1 MSEFN
6 NRVAAQRDIL
16 RVVNGRIW
24 REELFGLASGAIDR
38 WRNANQLDEGSE
50 LLILIRRAA
59 DKLFFLANK
68 SQEQITEE
76 YRHLSDE
83 VSKLIEQIRCAS
95 MAANIRI

>member
-6 NRVAAQRDIL
+6 NRMAAQRDVL
-16 RVVNGRIW
+16 RVVNGRKW

-50 LLILIRRAA
+50 LLILVRRAA

-76 YRHLSDE
+76 YRLLSGE
-83 VSKLIEQIRCAS
+83 VSSLVEQIRQ
-95 MAANIRI
+95 AAMVCKVRA

>member
-16 RVVNGRIW
+16 RVVNRQKW

-38 WRNANQLDEGSE
+38 WRNANQLDEGAE
-50 LLILIRRAA
+50 LLILVRRAA

-76 YRHLSDE
+76 YRMLSGE
-83 VSKLIEQIRCAS
+83 ISNLIEQIRL
-95 MAANIRI
+95 AAMDHGARA

>member
-16 RVVNGRIW
+16 RVVNRQKW
-24 REELFGLASGAIDR
+24 DEELFGLASGAIDR
-38 WRNANQLDEGSE
+38 WRNANQLNEGSE
-50 LLILIRRAA
+50 LLILVRRAA

-76 YRHLSDE
+76 YRLLSSE
-83 VSKLIEQIRCAS
+83 VSSLIEQIGR
-95 MAANIRI
+95 AALTCKSPA

>member
-6 NRVAAQRDIL
+6 NRMAAQRDVL
-16 RVVNGRIW
+16 RVVNGRKW

-50 LLILIRRAA
+50 LLILVRRAA

-76 YRHLSDE
+76 YRQLSDE
-83 VSKLIEQIRCAS
+83 VSNLIEQIRIALV
-95 MAANIRI
+95 AGARI